1 MLINCFLNLELS
13 AGIMLEILKVLSYI
27 ATMMLKILKV
37 LYLSG
42 LKVGN
47 KIKMTVKQK
56 VVPINFKNAYLLR

>member
-47 KIKMTVKQK
+47 KIKMTVKQ
-56 VVPINFKNAYLLR
+56 